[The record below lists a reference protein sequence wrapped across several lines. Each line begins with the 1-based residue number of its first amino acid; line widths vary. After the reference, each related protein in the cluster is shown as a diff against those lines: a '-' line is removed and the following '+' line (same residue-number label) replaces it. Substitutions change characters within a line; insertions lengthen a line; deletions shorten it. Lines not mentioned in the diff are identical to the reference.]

1 MPKIIEQPRER
12 ILAAARSKLFEDG
25 YAGLS
30 LRGIAGECGI
40 AVGTIYNYF
49 QDKDTLVASVMM
61 EDWLCALDEMKAGC
75 DAAGTASDGFAAVYG
90 AIRKFEKL
98 YESVWDQ
105 FFRAGGS
112 PDVVSSRH
120 GMLRGQIARQLE
132 ALLERLGK
140 EDAALAPL
148 LAETVLSAAMQPD
161 IGPEQIRALAAR
173 LL

>member
-1 MPKIIEQPRER
+1 MPKIIDRPKER
-12 ILAAARSKLFEDG
+12 ILDAAREILFRDG

-30 LRGIAGECGI
+30 LRGVAGECSI

-49 QDKDTLVASVMM
+49 ADKDTLVASVMM
-61 EDWLCALDEMKAGC
+61 EDWVKALAEMET
-75 DAAGTASDGFAAVYG
+75 AAQTAETAADGTEAIYRSIRRFAEQYAD
-90 AIRKFEKL
+90 
-98 YESVWDQ
+98 VWEQ

-112 PDVVSSRH
+112 PTVVSSRH

-132 ALLERLGK
+132 TLLHRLGK
-140 EDAALAPL
+140 QDAALAPL

-161 IGPEQIRALAAR
+161 IGPEPIRVLADR